1 MKNLGD
7 IETIYNLCKVSPTYG
22 NRYVLLDQYMMVPAG
37 YKTNGANIPMIFWWV
52 TPPFKPE
59 YLPAVIVHDYLC
71 DEELYSEADKY
82 FESILYKIDKNWKT
96 WLMVK
101 FVKLYHRIKYGVK

>member
-1 MKNLGD
+1 MSDIGD
-7 IETIYNLCKVSPTYG
+7 IEIVYDTCKVSPTSG
-22 NRYVLLDQYMMVPAG
+22 NRYVLLEQYLMVPAG
-37 YKTNGANIPMIFWWV
+37 YRTNGANIPMIFWWV

-71 DEELYSEADKY
+71 DKEEYVEADKY
-82 FESILYKIDKNWKT
+82 FEEILYGIDKCWRT

-101 FVKLYHRIKYGVK
+101 FVKLYHFIKYGIK